1 MEPPIPERN
10 LKELYRRRLKEP
22 LGKIYPDMNSA
33 LKQIDVKGKLVISVG
48 DVVTKNLLQKGI
60 SPKLSIVDYKVERKP
75 VDHTY
80 DSAGFNLVL
89 TAINPPGKI
98 TSDAWKQVERGLKRG
113 KVLLEIDGEEDLLV
127 LPVLAMARKGS
138 VVFYGQPEDGVVA
151 IPVDD
156 AVKGYA
162 KTLLNACF
170 EAE

>member
-1 MEPPIPERN
+1 MT
-10 LKELYRRRLKEP
+10 
-22 LGKIYPDMNSA
+22 SA

-98 TSDAWKQVERGLKRG
+98 TSDSWRQVERGLKRG

-151 IPVDD
+151 IEADD
-156 AVKGYA
+156 KVKEYA